1 MNKEIIQELK
11 FKITKFMTS
20 KAIVKRE
27 TLRIDRP
34 AYNYLIGLKIFNH
47 PYYEQVPN
55 HIVNHYKLKPLFR
68 HWTNRGQIILS
79 DFQIKLNK
87 MITVEIFKRKNK
99 IKINSP
105 LLIIIRMRKTSTQA
119 LIRENDSLQD
129 LISFN
134 EMTLNPKAT
143 DN

>member
-1 MNKEIIQELK
+1 
-11 FKITKFMTS
+11 
-20 KAIVKRE
+20 
-27 TLRIDRP
+27 
-34 AYNYLIGLKIFNH
+34 
-47 PYYEQVPN
+47 
-55 HIVNHYKLKPLFR
+55 
-68 HWTNRGQIILS
+68 
-79 DFQIKLNK
+79 